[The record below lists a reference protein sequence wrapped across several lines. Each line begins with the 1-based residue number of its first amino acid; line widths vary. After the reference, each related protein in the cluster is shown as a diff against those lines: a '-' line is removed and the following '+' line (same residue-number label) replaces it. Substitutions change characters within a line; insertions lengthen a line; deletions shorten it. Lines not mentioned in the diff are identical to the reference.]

1 MLNSEIVEW
10 IKNHVELSFVRSGG
24 PGGQNVNK
32 LNTKVVA
39 RLSLTGMD
47 VLSDEDRHRLERQL
61 RGRINRNNVL
71 VLSSQKHRTQ
81 GENRNAVMDRII
93 QLVDASLRRRRKR
106 VATRPTVGS
115 VEQRIRD
122 KKRLS
127 RKKYQRN
134 VSFDLE

>member
-1 MLNSEIVEW
+1 MLDSEIVEW